1 MGYTPKYKHLKPDA
15 IPTIFADSKP
25 RKRRE
30 LSEKRIEKK
39 HREEEIS
46 KLLSEN
52 HEASNSI
59 ASTQMSRK
67 RKTDMK
73 LNKSKKCKK
82 KSEKPVVKTKDIGIQ
97 VSADTSEIGVSCFFT
112 NRSFIHNFMSKLLCP

>member
-1 MGYTPKYKHLKPDA
+1 MGYTLKYNHLKPDA

-30 LSEKRIEKK
+30 LSKKGIEKK

-52 HEASNSI
+52 HEASS
-59 ASTQMSRK
+59 STAKLISEFPSTSTSRK
-67 RKTDMK
+67 RKTFYVF
-73 LNKSKKCKK
+73 LL
-82 KSEKPVVKTKDIGIQ
+82 
-97 VSADTSEIGVSCFFT
+97 
-112 NRSFIHNFMSKLLCP
+112 SFEVG